1 MDDEVKPIFFIRSG
15 GVGVEI
21 CEIGGW
27 RVMLQTS
34 HPYLVVQPFV
44 YRSQCLILSRED
56 MLLTDSVF
64 LPYVNSVE
72 FGLRLLCGLRVEF
85 STGGAQ
91 LGGEG
96 CIVQFKQQPRL
107 MTGSPSSK

>member
-56 MLLTDSVF
+56 MLLTDPVL
-64 LPYVNSVE
+64 LPYVNS
-72 FGLRLLCGLRVEF
+72 GLRVEF

-91 LGGEG
+91 LGGG
-96 CIVQFKQQPRL
+96 VHRPI
-107 MTGSPSSK
+107 